1 MDNFQEFYP
10 ISVKI
15 LKSQRVN
22 RTTRS
27 NKGTKRNVCPPTF
40 FILSKLHIARD
51 ETSEHRSAMISKL
64 SRICLTISCS
74 IEIRFDLAKIVEQD
88 YSILQA
94 QRYIRRYFS
103 FFLFLHSNLWHP
115 RRHSCKNSSKCKNR
129 MLNRFVR
136 EICVYFFYLYSKCI
150 RVFFFSFSF
159 FVYTCLC
166 SMYLCISFDECIKDI
181 RMTGLKDLHHAPAQH
196 LQNSR

>member
-1 MDNFQEFYP
+1 M
-10 ISVKI
+10 KM
-15 LKSQRVN
+15 LKPQRVN

-51 ETSEHRSAMISKL
+51 ETSEHRSAMIFETVSNL
-64 SRICLTISCS
+64 FNDFLLDRDP
-74 IEIRFDLAKIVEQD
+74 IRSGKNRRAGLLYSLGSEVCTKIF
-88 YSILQA
+88 L
-94 QRYIRRYFS
+94 F

-115 RRHSCKNSSKCKNR
+115 RRYSCKNSSKCKNR

-150 RVFFFSFSF
+150 RVCFFLSFFFLYIC
-159 FVYTCLC
+159 VLC
-166 SMYLCISFDECIKDI
+166 SMYLCISS
-181 RMTGLKDLHHAPAQH
+181 M
-196 LQNSR
+196 SV